1 MMGEWMDRLT
11 VAEVVLITALLVVN
25 LYLWL
30 SLVAEVREWHR
41 RLTAN
46 RFPESGHRPPDCDP
60 DPLLVTALSTGLTSV
75 WMLVVLLP
83 VY

>member
-1 MMGEWMDRLT
+1 MDRLT
-11 VAEVVLITALLVVN
+11 VAEVDLMTALLLVN

-30 SLVAEVREWHR
+30 SLVAEVRKWHR

-46 RFPESGHRPPDCDP
+46 RFPEGGHRPPDCGLEP
-60 DPLLVTALSTGLTSV
+60 PLVTALRTGLTSV